1 MLARLRKAT
10 KENEGGFTLIELLVV
25 MIIIGILAAIA
36 IPTFLSQRNRGY
48 DAQAKSDARNLAS
61 LMETNFTDT
70 NTYAAYANLAAVQ
83 TALPDFK
90 VSPKTTAVKT
100 TLVTAAG
107 ATGGTSTSGFCVPTT
122 STSGAT
128 VAYNSNLGGLQ
139 SGSAATCP

>member
-10 KENEGGFTLIELLVV
+10 EENEGGFTLIELLVV

-36 IPTFLSQRNRGY
+36 IPTFLSQRDRGY

-70 NTYAAYANLAAVQ
+70 NAYAAYADIAAVQ

-90 VSPKTTAVKT
+90 KSAKTTAVKT

-107 ATGGTSTSGFCVPTT
+107 ATGGTATSGFCVQTT
-122 STSGAT
+122 STSGKT
-128 VAYNSNLGGLQ
+128 FAYNSNLGGLQ
-139 SGSAATCP
+139 ASSTATCP